1 MSAIQ
6 IIELIVFIVIVA
18 GILGYLF
25 QSGKNTQDQEPYI
38 KPAYT
43 QEELENIKLAEE
55 LYNKDLRPIVVQAA
69 PSIANDI
76 EPVKPQAAA
85 KKPKAKPVVD
95 IEVIEPEFV
104 PVGLS
109 RIPVAPEFADK
120 VEDVTKVFPGDAVIN
135 TEGVQEKVKETK
147 SEFPIDKP
155 KKKRKYH
162 PKAKK

>member
-25 QSGKNTQDQEPYI
+25 QSGKDTNDQQPSIEPT
-38 KPAYT
+38 YT
-43 QEELENIKLAEE
+43 QEELENIKLAQE

-95 IEVIEPEFV
+95 IEVIDPQFV
-104 PVGLS
+104 
-109 RIPVAPEFADK
+109 
-120 VEDVTKVFPGDAVIN
+120 
-135 TEGVQEKVKETK
+135 EKVVEISKVLPPQATVNAQAINEVKEVK

-155 KKKRKYH
+155 NKKRKYH
-162 PKAKK
+162 AKSKK